1 MRKSVGLKLLSL
13 FLALVLV
20 CQILPL
26 NVWAE
31 EAAERAATA
40 ENTGVDVEP
49 GQDHAEILDEVP
61 ERRGES
67 EKHFLRSDG
76 SYLAVQ
82 YEVPVHYEDTDG
94 QWEEIDNTLTLQSD
108 AAQIAA
114 QSLLETSN
122 HEQASGFYT
131 AEIGTSR
138 KGYASMLYMG
148 QPLLF
153 ASEGDRGSGI
163 SQRGK

>member
-13 FLALVLV
+13 LLALVLV

-31 EAAERAATA
+31 EAAERTATA

-82 YEVPVHYEDTDG
+82 YEVPVHYEDADG

-108 AAQIAA
+108 AAQTAA
-114 QSLLETSN
+114 QSLS
-122 HEQASGFYT
+122 
-131 AEIGTSR
+131 
-138 KGYASMLYMG
+138 
-148 QPLLF
+148 P
-153 ASEGDRGSGI
+153 I
-163 SQRGK
+163 SF

>member
-40 ENTGVDVEP
+40 ENTGVEVEA
-49 GQDHAEILDEVP
+49 GQDGAELLEEVP

-82 YEVPVHYEDTDG
+82 YEVPVHYEDGQG
-94 QWEEIDNTLTLQSD
+94 QWAEIDNTLHLRSGAAGQS
-108 AAQIAA
+108 AAQAELKI
-114 QSLLETSN
+114 SN
-122 HEQASGFYT
+122 SEQADGFYT
-131 AEIGTSR
+131 AENEASQR
-138 KGYASMLYMG
+138 GYAAVLYMG

-153 ASEGDRGSGI
+153 ASEGSVGI
-163 SQRGK
+163 GMSVL